1 MEKEQTGKEVNKEVK
16 KEISKEISKG
26 ISTDSEI
33 NHLTTAGIIAA
44 LITLMTA
51 YILHISIGVNGG
63 YIHIGDA
70 LIYLAAALLPT
81 SYALAAAAIG
91 AGLADLLTA
100 PMWAPA
106 TIVIKLLLVFCFTNK
121 SPKIVT
127 LRNVLATIPACIIT
141 VGGYYLAEYILFGAW
156 PVPLSVLQNLLQSAG
171 STFVFA
177 VLGLGL
183 DKAHVKVRFFR

>member
-1 MEKEQTGKEVNKEVK
+1 MEKEHTENEVNKEVNNVVSK
-16 KEISKEISKG
+16 KINKQ

-33 NHLTTAGIIAA
+33 NHLTTAGILAA

-51 YILHISIGVNGG
+51 YVLHIPIGVNGG

-70 LIYLAAALLPT
+70 LIYLAAALLPKP
-81 SYALAAAAIG
+81 YALAAAAIG
-91 AGLADLLTA
+91 AGMADLLTA

-106 TIVIKLLLVFCFTNK
+106 TVGIKLLLVFCFTDE
-121 SPKIVT
+121 SPKIVI
-127 LRNVLATIPACIIT
+127 LRNVLATIPSCMIT

-156 PVPLSVLQNLLQSAG
+156 PVPLSILQNLLQSVG
-171 STFVFA
+171 STFVFV

-183 DKAHVKVRFFR
+183 DKAHVKVRFFG